1 MKKKIAVLIS
11 FMMELT
17 FALAACG
24 GGNADLSDSKY
35 LGEWKADSLSLG
47 EETGNVDGG

>member
-11 FMMELT
+11 FMMVLT

-47 EETGNVDGG
+47 ANIR